1 MQKKFVTKILIL
13 VFCLGFSCTHEK
25 KPDVNPHIL
34 SNIPHIK
41 AFEEQDHNFCSD
53 LKINFDKSIDLQSSL
68 YWRCR
73 LSLAKQR
80 IRTDNA
86 PDSKNLNLE
95 ISDLVT
101 KISLKLAD
109 TPESILINENNK
121 MDDRDHQKCLKM
133 GYQIYTE
140 DQAKI
145 DDYFAC
151 RRALI
156 LDYKLI
162 PPFGN
167 LQYLEY
173 PNHSYNVGF
182 VVDRYLEKSSERLN
196 AAKEQYPTCIKF
208 HLDSNNY
215 KNCTAAQ
222 DRSRQCFSEISKKKF
237 LKEMEEKVL
246 CQKMA
251 YVKFPNSML
260 KEDDQKKAD
269 IERITNNSDFYNNN
283 SFSAIGVE
291 GKDFASLAK
300 NKKDEEEN
308 KKTEEELINKKNKEI
323 NSKAKL
329 YEKFELTRL
338 RQKYIFLCQKEADSK
353 ILKYIYE
360 LEDSCNQQADF
371 IEIGKN

>member
-1 MQKKFVTKILIL
+1 MHKKLLIKIFAAIL
-13 VFCLGFSCTHEK
+13 LFAFSCSRNEK
-25 KPDVNPHIL
+25 PILNPHVL
-34 SNIPHIK
+34 SNLPHIQTLEK
-41 AFEEQDHNFCSD
+41 QDHAFCSE

-73 LSLAKQR
+73 ISLAKHK
-80 IRTDNA
+80 IRTDDA
-86 PDSKNLNLE
+86 PDSRNFNLE
-95 ISDLVT
+95 ISDLIT

-133 GYQIYTE
+133 GYQIQTE

-167 LQYLEY
+167 IEYLEY

-196 AAKEQYPTCIKF
+196 LAKENYSTCTKF
-208 HLDSNNY
+208 HLDSSNY
-215 KNCTAAQ
+215 KNCATAQ
-222 DRSRQCFSEISKKKF
+222 DLSRQCFAGISKKKF

-251 YVKFPNSML
+251 YVKFPNELL
-260 KEDDQKKAD
+260 KEDERKKAE
-269 IERITNNSDFYNNN
+269 IERRKNNSDFYNNN
-283 SFSAIGVE
+283 NLNAIGVDS
-291 GKDFASLAK
+291 KDFVASP
-300 NKKDEEEN
+300 KKSKEESEI
-308 KKTEEELINKKNKEI
+308 KKTEEEIIAEKNKEV

-338 RQKYIFLCQKEADSK
+338 RQKYIYLCQKEADSK
-353 ILKYIYE
+353 VLKYINE
-360 LEDSCNQQADF
+360 LEASCSKAAEF
-371 IEIGKN
+371 VEIGK